1 MPDSATPLFK
11 GNNKTSMRAGNERL
25 VITLL
30 HRFGVMS
37 RAEIAAQ
44 TGLSP
49 QGVSVIIRKL
59 EAEGLII
66 GGDPIRGRVGQPS
79 IPFEL
84 NPDGA
89 FFIGVKVGRRSTE
102 VVLGDMKGNVREA
115 FPQTY
120 AQPEPEPVADFV
132 LQSVAQIMDTPNG
145 RRASGIGIAI
155 PSEMWNWGSLIGM
168 SDAHMEG
175 WRDLQLAERI
185 AARSGLPVY
194 TRNDATAACGA
205 ELMFG
210 KGELPSDFLHLYFGY
225 FIGGGLV
232 LDNRLYDGPTG
243 NAGAIGSMPIGWEG
257 RPRQLIELASI
268 SVMEH
273 WLKDGRIIT
282 EESFDDIPAP
292 LLDRWLDQAS
302 ASAAHAVAASC
313 ALLDLDAVVIDG
325 WMPSHIRA
333 DLAQRIEAALPGFDF
348 SGMSQPRIMEGTLGR
363 AARTIGAI
371 AVPFGAHFLVD
382 QTGPAATGGNDA

>member
-1 MPDSATPLFK
+1 MPDSASSLLK
-11 GNNKTSMRAGNERL
+11 GSNKTSMRASNERL

-37 RAEIAAQ
+37 RAEIAAH

-59 EAEGLII
+59 EAEGLIL
-66 GGDPIRGRVGQPS
+66 GGEPVRGRVGQPS
-79 IPFEL
+79 VPFEL

-89 FFIGVKVGRRSTE
+89 LFIGVKVGRRSTE
-102 VVLGDMKGNVREA
+102 VVLGDMKGNIRES
-115 FPQTY
+115 FSETY
-120 AQPEPEPVADFV
+120 AQPEPEPVARFV
-132 LQSVAQIMDTPNG
+132 LDAVGKIMADKSG
-145 RRASGIGIAI
+145 ARATGIGIAI

-168 SDAHMEG
+168 SASHMEG
-175 WRDLQLAERI
+175 WRNLQLAERI
-185 AARSGLPVY
+185 AAQSHLPVY

-210 KGELPSDFLHLYFGY
+210 AAELPSDFLHLYFGY

-257 RPRQLIELASI
+257 HPRQLIELASI
-268 SVMEH
+268 SVLEH
-273 WLKDGRIIT
+273 WLRDGTIIT
-282 EESFDDIPAP
+282 EESFGSIAP
-292 LLDRWLDQAS
+292 ELLERWLAQAS
-302 ASAAHAVAASC
+302 ASAAHAIAASC
-313 ALLDLDAVVIDG
+313 ALLDIDAVVIDG
-325 WMPSHIRA
+325 WMPAHIRA
-333 DLAQRIEAALPGFDF
+333 DLARRIREALPGFDF
-348 SGMSQPRIMEGTLGR
+348 SGMSLPRVMEGTLGR

-382 QTGPAATGGNDA
+382 QTGPTATGGS